1 MEMWLID
8 LAKGSNSEHPLPDCQ
23 GSHDVSWLH
32 SDREKDCGLK
42 IPLTSTAN
50 FLLGKCSSLTSRTKK
65 IFAESSTLTSR
76 TKEIFAESST
86 LTSRTKEIFAFSKD
100 F

>member
-1 MEMWLID
+1 MSVID

-42 IPLTSTAN
+42 IPLTSPAN
-50 FLLGKCSSLTSRTKK
+50 FQLE
-65 IFAESSTLTSR
+65 ESSPVTLQ
-76 TKEIFAESST
+76 TKI
-86 LTSRTKEIFAFSKD
+86 IFAFSKVV
-100 F
+100 

>member
-1 MEMWLID
+1 MTTRLAIIVLTGVD

-42 IPLTSTAN
+42 IPLTSTKN
-50 FLLGKCSSLTSRTKK
+50 FQLDKSSPVTSRTKK
-65 IFAESSTLTSR
+65 IFAFP
-76 TKEIFAESST
+76 KVV
-86 LTSRTKEIFAFSKD
+86 
-100 F
+100 